1 MILAAITAVLLTAS
15 IPFLGVIFTSSIG
28 AAYLADNRW
37 KQFAVIALAGFSL
50 LAFLQFFTAEM
61 VLDGIVAMVGLGL
74 FIRLHRQGRS
84 VETALSVTSLGMA
97 VYAGLRTVL
106 FKTAF
111 LAQIA
116 QTQDQALELMKSLM
130 PQATMSVDAEM
141 QLKTAIDLMADLYTA
156 SWVMQIVP
164 ALYLGGLILRKK
176 GVLQWNHAA
185 TRFPFEMIYLVIA
198 GLVAVL
204 IPALRLYGLNL
215 LLMLSPLFVIQGV
228 AVIEHFLGRYLRRS
242 IVLTTVLII
251 VGILNGFVVM
261 VASIG
266 LFDVWFNFRK
276 ITDREESH
284 ENNPD

>member
-28 AAYLADNRW
+28 AAYLVDNRW
-37 KQFAVIALAGFSL
+37 KQFAVVAMAGFSL

-61 VLDGIVAMVGLGL
+61 VLDGIVALGALVL
-74 FIRLHRQGRS
+74 FIRLHRHGRS
-84 VETALSVTSLGMA
+84 VEIAMSVTSLIMA
-97 VYAGLRTVL
+97 IYAGVRTVL
-106 FKTAF
+106 FKATF

-130 PQATMSVDAEM
+130 PQATMGVEAEL
-141 QLKTAIDLMADLYTA
+141 QLKTALDLMADLYTA

-164 ALYLGGLILRKK
+164 ALYLGALIMRKK
-176 GVLQWNHAA
+176 GVLQWKHAA
-185 TRFPFEMIYLVIA
+185 TQFPFELIYLVIA

-228 AVIEHFLGRYLRRS
+228 AVIEHFLGRFLRRS
-242 IVLTTVLII
+242 MVLTTVLII
-251 VGILNGFVVM
+251 VGIFNGFLLM

-284 ENNPD
+284 ENNSD